1 MSWHQDWDISNQPLL
16 SSQRAVLS
24 QLKCTQ
30 SVRNI
35 LRFQHPKMAPPQKMA
50 EKILSILVWFT
61 SCLSA
66 AWACLKPFD
75 WFWGKN
81 KKAQNFACSQGHF
94 LKALILPMIQ
104 ASGLV
109 LFGGL
114 PGPTFFFFRLFFWFK
129 VGGVP
134 APRNP
139 NSKIY
144 WYRPVCVGSVVTKA
158 VFILASLQIC
168 RWCTGIYVVSGSTGR
183 RIANCVCSCSVLQDW
198 KASSR

>member
-1 MSWHQDWDISNQPLL
+1 
-16 SSQRAVLS
+16 
-24 QLKCTQ
+24 
-30 SVRNI
+30 VRNI

-114 PGPTFFFFRLFFWFK
+114 PGPTFFFFSFVFLVQGGWGAGSPKSQFKNLLVQAGLRWIRCDQGCVYTGQPPDMPMVHWDLRGFRLHGK
-129 VGGVP
+129 EN
-134 APRNP
+134 R
-139 NSKIY
+139 
-144 WYRPVCVGSVVTKA
+144 
-158 VFILASLQIC
+158 
-168 RWCTGIYVVSGSTGR
+168 
-183 RIANCVCSCSVLQDW
+183 
-198 KASSR
+198 

>member
-81 KKAQNFACSQGHF
+81 KKAQNLHV
-94 LKALILPMIQ
+94 LKAISSRHLFCLWSKRRSCSFWWV
-104 ASGLV
+104 ALSHV
-109 LFGGL
+109 LFFFVCFLVQGGWGAGSPKSQFKNL
-114 PGPTFFFFRLFFWFK
+114 LVQAGLRWICCDQGCVYTGQPPDMPMVHWDLRGFRLHGK
-129 VGGVP
+129 EN
-134 APRNP
+134 R
-139 NSKIY
+139 
-144 WYRPVCVGSVVTKA
+144 
-158 VFILASLQIC
+158 
-168 RWCTGIYVVSGSTGR
+168 
-183 RIANCVCSCSVLQDW
+183 
-198 KASSR
+198 